1 VDVWFCSEKKIRE
14 LNKEWRDISK
24 STDVLSFP
32 SNDFSSP
39 GVMIDDGTLQ
49 FEKMLGDLVVAP
61 EYVLRACQRDQA
73 DYNAGT
79 ILCHELQGDAG
90 CSKRLATEF
99 DLSKRVPIYLV
110 HGMLHLLGYDHE
122 TDEEWAQMTQREKE
136 VLGMY
141 EKMYEKTQGGV

>member
-1 VDVWFCSEKKIRE
+1 
-14 LNKEWRDISK
+14 
-24 STDVLSFP
+24 
-32 SNDFSSP
+32 
-39 GVMIDDGTLQ
+39 MIDDGTLQ

-73 DYNAGT
+73 DYNAAMASAEGEREFWE
-79 ILCHELQGDAG
+79 ELQGDAG